1 MFLFDLPDE
10 VLTAE
15 NVDDFLSSQINRMER
30 LSGVSLSSPQLSD
43 APAHSNGI
51 NGQEKMMEKRLEA
64 FDVLRAIKYAID
76 HTSGVSPQILL
87 EFYVKRKKVY
97 QIINDIH
104 INHNQ
109 FPDFKNIALNQ
120 FAECWVSAQDRY
132 FPDEEDRFD
141 LQIYPGE
148 TLENAS
154 WRADQTLRKQK
165 KGM

>member
-30 LSGVSLSSPQLSD
+30 LSGVSLSSPQLSL
-43 APAHSNGI
+43 APAHSNGV
-51 NGQEKMMEKRLEA
+51 NSQEKMMERRLAA
-64 FDVLRAIKYAID
+64 FDVLKAIKYAID

-120 FAECWVSAQDRY
+120 FAECWISAQDKY
-132 FPDEEDRFD
+132 FSDEADRLD

-148 TLENAS
+148 TLADAG
-154 WRADQTLRKQK
+154 WRADQTTRKRK
-165 KGM
+165 NGM